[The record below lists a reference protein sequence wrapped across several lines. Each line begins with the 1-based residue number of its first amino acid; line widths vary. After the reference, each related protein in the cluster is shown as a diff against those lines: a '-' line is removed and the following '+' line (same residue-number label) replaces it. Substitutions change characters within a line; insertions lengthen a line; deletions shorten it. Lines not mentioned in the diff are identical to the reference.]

1 MARECF
7 VLMPFASQF
16 DGIWEQVVR
25 PTVEDHGDACSR
37 ADDLFGPGS
46 VIDDILGSIR
56 SADYLIADLTGRN
69 PNVYYELG
77 FAHAMG
83 KPVVLLTQDV
93 ADVPFDLKHQ
103 RLIEY
108 ADTAAGAAA
117 LRAAITQYLTQVS
130 P

>member
-1 MARECF
+1 MARKCF

-25 PTVEDHGDACSR
+25 PAVEDHGDDCNR
-37 ADDLFGPGS
+37 ADDLFGPGAI
-46 VIDDILGSIR
+46 IDDILDSIR
-56 SADYLIADLTGRN
+56 AADYLIADLTGRN

-77 FAHAMG
+77 FAHALD
-83 KPVVLLTQDV
+83 KPVILLTQDI

-103 RLIEY
+103 RLIQY
-108 ADTAAGAAA
+108 ADTAAGAAV
-117 LRAAITQYLTQVS
+117 LRTAIGKYLTQVS